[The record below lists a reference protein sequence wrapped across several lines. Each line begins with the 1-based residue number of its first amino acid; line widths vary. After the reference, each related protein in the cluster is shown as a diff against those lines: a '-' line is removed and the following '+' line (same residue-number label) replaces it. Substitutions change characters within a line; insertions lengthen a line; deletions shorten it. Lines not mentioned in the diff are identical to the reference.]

1 MDDLEKY
8 IKKELS
14 TIIFHAKKSTPIKP
28 VSLHKIK
35 TIVKNSPLKNSQKK
49 SLFRSIS
56 QLEVA
61 IKPKQKTNPYAKQL
75 FYENMI
81 LA

>member
-14 TIIFHAKKSTPIKP
+14 TIIVHAKKSTPSKA

-35 TIVKNSPLKNSQKK
+35 SLVKNSPLKNSQKN

-56 QLEVA
+56 
-61 IKPKQKTNPYAKQL
+61 
-75 FYENMI
+75 
-81 LA
+81 